1 MCLST
6 SSRLRLF
13 NDPPHAVL
21 RLSLQCLSCPC
32 PFIVLRVFDGPSCR
46 AASVTKAPP
55 SSPPSK
61 HPGHNPAHAHRRQP
75 SASARAGWSGS
86 KCGPRVPV
94 RYACLSAPLSAAR
107 VGRLGCVE
115 GEGEGR
121 REREREI
128 KNDESDSRAG
138 LSCGKRIELHS
149 TIHRQLSL
157 QEGDAYSNFLLVQRT
172 ELAVFQGNKVHID
185 TIEAAPARVADHAV
199 VADSVTAPFG

>member
-1 MCLST
+1 MNE
-6 SSRLRLF
+6 RE
-13 NDPPHAVL
+13 
-21 RLSLQCLSCPC
+21 
-32 PFIVLRVFDGPSCR
+32 R
-46 AASVTKAPP
+46 ASE
-55 SSPPSK
+55 
-61 HPGHNPAHAHRRQP
+61 
-75 SASARAGWSGS
+75 RACVRERYTNREREPEREGVRERERGGGS
-86 KCGPRVPV
+86 ER
-94 RYACLSAPLSAAR
+94 
-107 VGRLGCVE
+107 
-115 GEGEGR
+115 EGEGR